1 MGRKRKYAN
10 EDDRKAAA
18 AARQRQRREQQ
29 TLQQIA
35 ARQAQDAESHRQ
47 RRQQET
53 PQQTAARQAHD
64 VESHR
69 QRRQQETSQQTAARQ
84 AHDAKSHRQR
94 RQQETPQQT
103 VVRQEQHDH
112 QISAANMLQTPVT
125 NLEKI
130 RRARKRVKQLLL
142 QIGLETCR
150 DAFEEINTYNPGD
163 THFSSTSW
171 EDVSLWESIGRRNG
185 YRSKPFCCSLCKF
198 STRLVSSFKSHLQR
212 YHEDEKDQELMSA
225 CPSCPFTSQTK
236 NVLKHM
242 RIFHSSVRKVQPGAK
257 ESPNIKIPNIKIPN
271 VKSPNVKSPN
281 VISSVRFSCRKCNYT
296 DMLYYSLKKHVLLIH
311 YQAELQNYFG
321 EKSEEELKHSSAF
334 KISPD
339 SRYYCKKCTCVNG
352 NRDALMYHILTSDK
366 HRDLELKLRT
376 DICDISRP
384 HARRPYKKYLSS
396 SIPLSPK
403 PPLNVPNATPVTP
416 PVAQGVK
423 AISLPQNGPSPPL
436 LGAPNPIIQ
445 KVEPVTML
453 SDPTGGLSPKISTT
467 VAPSAQVGFVNT
479 QFPQNQS
486 ITLQASLPQSVFL
499 SPRFPLNQQVTATVL
514 PSGGQVITGAQA
526 GVRNAVLPI
535 NQTLALTCPQTLQS
549 ALLNMNPGANPT
561 VFPVNQSVA
570 PNNVVGSPPGIPQ
583 ILTAPLL
590 RQLIPTGKQVNGIPT
605 YTLAPISVTLPVAP
619 CAIPTV
625 PPPTVP
631 VQLSPPDKVMPVSS
645 PPATAPSPPVVQPA
659 QTKTEKP
666 AKPSVGKR
674 PVVSAALGKEAKQ
687 WKTCP
692 VCNELFPSNVYEV
705 HMQIAHVKPENKPTN
720 KPKESANEAKGPV
733 IIAAHASFLKVLKDN
748 SIRCVTCK
756 TFAHEDEV
764 LKHLL
769 MHGMVCLFC
778 KAIFYELRNF
788 IYHMKILHVNKKKV
802 HNDFLKKR
810 IDIPRDANN
819 DVLFTHF
826 DFTFNVSREQLGD
839 RDMHLAVVTG
849 TNGFTATPLYI
860 KIQCKPESGPERQQ
874 ESKCSF
880 CNTALSKSEVYETH
894 LKEKHHIMPTVHTIL
909 KTPAYKCIHCCG
921 VYTGTVT
928 LSAISVHLLRCRNA
942 PKDSTSGEELVP
954 EANGGP
960 KQKGSENTK
969 TKCSTTGD
977 TPRASNEYRNNYKT
991 GPNAS
996 KDMVPFKRRRLDIK
1010 PDSSETL
1017 EALLSLDMLEL
1028 IPDSNATA
1036 SNESKKE
1043 FLSKYF
1049 QKKPYPSKKEIEL
1062 LSVVLEMWKSDVAS
1076 FFGTKRYVCLKFLRS
1091 HKQRVLLGF
1100 KMAELKQVQHD
1111 VELQEDY

>member
-1 MGRKRKYAN
+1 MF
-10 EDDRKAAA
+10 
-18 AARQRQRREQQ
+18 
-29 TLQQIA
+29 
-35 ARQAQDAESHRQ
+35 
-47 RRQQET
+47 
-53 PQQTAARQAHD
+53 
-64 VESHR
+64 
-69 QRRQQETSQQTAARQ
+69 
-84 AHDAKSHRQR
+84 
-94 RQQETPQQT
+94 
-103 VVRQEQHDH
+103 
-112 QISAANMLQTPVT
+112 QTPVT
-125 NLEKI
+125 NFEKI
-130 RRARKRVKQLLL
+130 RKARKRVKQLLL

-150 DAFEEINTYNPGD
+150 DAFE
-163 THFSSTSW
+163 
-171 EDVSLWESIGRRNG
+171 G

-242 RIFHSSVRKVQPGAK
+242 RIFHSSVRKVQSAGAK
-257 ESPNIKIPNIKIPN
+257 ESSNLISPNIT
-271 VKSPNVKSPN
+271 
-281 VISSVRFSCRKCNYT
+281 SSVRFSCRKCNYT
-296 DMLYYSLKKHVLLIH
+296 DMLYYSLKKHVLLTH
-311 YQAELQNYFG
+311 YQDELQNYFG
-321 EKSEEELKHSSAF
+321 EKSEEELKHSSTF

-376 DICDISRP
+376 DICDVSRP

-396 SIPLSPK
+396 SIARSPK
-403 PPLNVPNATPVTP
+403 PQVKVPNTTPVTP
-416 PVAQGVK
+416 PVTQSVK
-423 AISLPQNGPSPPL
+423 AISLPQNGPNPPL
-436 LGAPNPIIQ
+436 LGTPNPVVQ
-445 KVEPVTML
+445 KVVPVTTV
-453 SDPTGGLSPKISTT
+453 SDPAGGLSQKISTA
-467 VAPSAQVGFVNT
+467 VAPSAQVGFVNA

-514 PSGGQVITGAQA
+514 PSSGQVITGTQP

-549 ALLNMNPGANPT
+549 ALLNMNPGVSPT
-561 VFPVNQSVA
+561 VYNQSVT

-619 CAIPTV
+619 CAMPTV
-625 PPPTVP
+625 PPPKVP
-631 VQLSPPDKVMPVSS
+631 VQLSQPDKVMPVSS
-645 PPATAPSPPVVQPA
+645 SPASAPSPPVVQPA
-659 QTKTEKP
+659 QTKTQKP
-666 AKPSVGKR
+666 AKPVGKR
-674 PVVSAALGKEAKQ
+674 PVASNALGKEAKQ

-705 HMQIAHVKPENKPTN
+705 HMQIAHIKPETKPTN
-720 KPKESANEAKGPV
+720 QQIVSENEAKVPV
-733 IIAAHASFLKVLKDN
+733 VIAAHASFLKVLKDN

-756 TFAHEDEV
+756 TFAQEDEV

-802 HNDFLKKR
+802 HNDFLKKG
-810 IDIPRDANN
+810 IDISRDANN

-826 DFTFNVSREQLGD
+826 DFTFNVSKEQLGD

-849 TNGFTATPLYI
+849 ANANTATPLYM
-860 KIQCKPESGPERQQ
+860 KIQCKPESGTEGQK

-880 CNTALSKSEVYETH
+880 CNSALSKSEVYETH

-921 VYTGTVT
+921 VYTGTMT
-928 LSAISVHLLRCRNA
+928 LSAISVHLQRCRNA
-942 PKDSTSGEELVP
+942 PKDSTSGAELVP

-960 KQKGSENTK
+960 KQKGSEYAK
-969 TKCSTTGD
+969 TKFSTTGD
-977 TPRASNEYRNNYKT
+977 TSRASNEYRIHYKT

-996 KDMVPFKRRRLDIK
+996 KDMVPFKRRRQDIK
-1010 PDSSETL
+1010 PDPSESL

-1028 IPDSNATA
+1028 TPDANATA
-1036 SNESKKE
+1036 SHESKKA

-1049 QKKPYPSKKEIEL
+1049 HKKPYPSKKEIEL
-1062 LSVVLEMWKSDVAS
+1062 LAVLLEMWKSDVAS
-1076 FFGTKRYVCLKFLRS
+1076 FFGSKRYICLKFLRN

-1100 KMAELKQVQHD
+1100 KMADLKQVQHD

>member
-1 MGRKRKYAN
+1 MF
-10 EDDRKAAA
+10 
-18 AARQRQRREQQ
+18 
-29 TLQQIA
+29 
-35 ARQAQDAESHRQ
+35 
-47 RRQQET
+47 
-53 PQQTAARQAHD
+53 
-64 VESHR
+64 
-69 QRRQQETSQQTAARQ
+69 
-84 AHDAKSHRQR
+84 
-94 RQQETPQQT
+94 
-103 VVRQEQHDH
+103 
-112 QISAANMLQTPVT
+112 QTPVT
-125 NLEKI
+125 NFEKI
-130 RRARKRVKQLLL
+130 RKARKRVKQLLL

-150 DAFEEINTYNPGD
+150 DAFE
-163 THFSSTSW
+163 
-171 EDVSLWESIGRRNG
+171 G

-242 RIFHSSVRKVQPGAK
+242 RIFHSSVRKVQSVGAK
-257 ESPNIKIPNIKIPN
+257 ESPNIKHQNIKHQN
-271 VKSPNVKSPN
+271 LKSPNI
-281 VISSVRFSCRKCNYT
+281 ISSVRFSCRKCNYT
-296 DMLYYSLKKHVLLIH
+296 DMLYYSLKKHVLLTH

-321 EKSEEELKHSSAF
+321 EKSEEELQHSPAF

-366 HRDLELKLRT
+366 HRDLEVKLRT
-376 DICDISRP
+376 DICDLSRP

-396 SIPLSPK
+396 SVALCPK
-403 PPLNVPNATPVTP
+403 PPLKVPNATPVTP
-416 PVAQGVK
+416 SITEGVK
-423 AISLPQNGPSPPL
+423 ATSLPQNGPNTPL

-445 KVEPVTML
+445 KVEPVTTV
-453 SDPTGGLSPKISTT
+453 SDPAGGLSQQISTT
-467 VAPSAQVGFVNT
+467 VAPSAQVGFVNA
-479 QFPQNQS
+479 QFPQNQN
-486 ITLQASLPQSVFL
+486 IALQASLPQSVFL

-514 PSGGQVITGAQA
+514 PSGGQVITGTQA
-526 GVRNAVLPI
+526 GVKNAVLPI
-535 NQTLALTCPQTLQS
+535 NQTLALTCPQSLQS
-549 ALLNMNPGANPT
+549 ALLTMNPGVSPT
-561 VFPVNQSVA
+561 VFPVNQSVT
-570 PNNVVGSPPGIPQ
+570 PNNVVGSPAGIPQ

-625 PPPTVP
+625 SPPKVP
-631 VQLSPPDKVMPVSS
+631 VQLSQPDKVMPVSS
-645 PPATAPSPPVVQPA
+645 SPATAPSPPVVQPA
-659 QTKTEKP
+659 QTKTQKP
-666 AKPSVGKR
+666 AKPTVGKS
-674 PVVSAALGKEAKQ
+674 PVASAALGKEAKQ

-705 HMQIAHVKPENKPTN
+705 HMQIAHIKPDNKPTN

-733 IIAAHASFLKVLKDN
+733 VIAAHASFLKVLKDN

-778 KAIFYELRNF
+778 KAVFYELRNF
-788 IYHMKILHVNKKKV
+788 VYHMKILHVNKKKV

-810 IDIPRDANN
+810 IDISRDANN

-849 TNGFTATPLYI
+849 VNANTATPLYI
-860 KIQCKPESGPERQQ
+860 KIQCKPESGTERQQ

-928 LSAISVHLLRCRNA
+928 LSAISVHLQRCRNA
-942 PKDSTSGEELVP
+942 PKNSTSGEELVP
-954 EANGGP
+954 EANGEP

-969 TKCSTTGD
+969 PKCSTTGD

-996 KDMVPFKRRRLDIK
+996 KDMVPFKRRRQDIK
-1010 PDSSETL
+1010 PDPSESL

-1028 IPDSNATA
+1028 TPDSNATA

-1049 QKKPYPSKKEIEL
+1049 HKKPYPSKKEIEL

-1076 FFGTKRYVCLKFLRS
+1076 FFGTKRYVCLKFLRN